1 MINLKP
7 LCLIILIFYLP
18 VKGQEELKINDVPE
32 KIALPD
38 SIQINQRFSPRIQR
52 LIADP
57 LTPSKAAFY
66 SAIIP
71 GLGQAFLGKG
81 WKVPIIYAAIGASL
95 YYYDLNN
102 KEMNSYRTAYKRR
115 LNGFFDDEY
124 LETEIPIT
132 TDQLLLGMEFH
143 KNYRDIAI
151 ILAAA
156 SYMLNILEANVSA
169 HLLQFN
175 VNDDL
180 SVTPNIILDKEIT
193 GIQLAFKFK

>member
-7 LCLIILIFYLP
+7 LYLIILIFYLP
-18 VKGQEELKINDVPE
+18 VKGQEELKTNGVPE

-66 SAIIP
+66 SAVIP

-95 YYYDLNN
+95 YYYDINN

-175 VNDDL
+175 VNVDL
-180 SVTPNIILDKEIT
+180 SITPNIIVDKEIT
-193 GIQLAFKFK
+193 GLQLAVKF

>member
-7 LCLIILIFYLP
+7 LYLIILIFYLP

-32 KIALPD
+32 KIAIPD
-38 SIQINQRFSPRIQR
+38 SMQINQRFSPRIQR
-52 LIADP
+52 LVADP

-71 GLGQAFLGKG
+71 GLGQAFLGKV

-95 YYYDLNN
+95 YYYDINN

-180 SVTPNIILDKEIT
+180 SVTPNIIVDKEIT
-193 GIQLAFKFK
+193 GIQLAVKF